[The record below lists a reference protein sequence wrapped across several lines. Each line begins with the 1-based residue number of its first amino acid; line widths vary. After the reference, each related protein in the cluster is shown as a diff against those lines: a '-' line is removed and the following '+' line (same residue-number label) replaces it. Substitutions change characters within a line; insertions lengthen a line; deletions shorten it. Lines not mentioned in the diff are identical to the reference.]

1 MGSRHRTGYGLS
13 QITRMPNYV
22 FETINTIHSHISFI
36 KKERINVS
44 ILKAGKPYLAEIN
57 RFCHFKYQKSSRYV
71 SHLAKLIASSG
82 SWTSSNSRC
91 LSAMDCIFIRVS
103 LVACCSVRACAVK
116 SSPCRRRDCTDSKK
130 RVYRLFLSASETK
143 MCRVS
148 YVLVNKEL

>member
-1 MGSRHRTGYGLS
+1 MYLK
-13 QITRMPNYV
+13 QV
-22 FETINTIHSHISFI
+22 NTIYSCISFI
-36 KKERINVS
+36 RKERIKVS

-57 RFCHFKYQKSSRYV
+57 RFCHFKHQKSSRYNV

-82 SWTSSNSRC
+82 SWTSSNARC

-143 MCRVS
+143 MYKVN
-148 YVLVNKEL
+148 YVLVN